1 MLWEGAMKFPR
12 RTFLRLAVGAA
23 ALPGLSHIARAQ
35 AYPARIGG
43 EVTQGLV
50 QPRRQR

>member
-1 MLWEGAMKFPR
+1 MKFPR
-12 RTFLRLAVGAA
+12 RTFLHLAGGAA
-23 ALPGLSHIARAQ
+23 ALPGLPQIASAQ

-50 QPRRQR
+50 HPRRQR